1 MTVVSTLRND
11 WPLAVMVAG
20 TLATIAV
27 VVACII
33 AVTQFGRDSL
43 TFLAAVFACFALI
56 KLGVAIKAIRELRR
70 FQHAAAAGA
79 TDTVTTAAVDAPE
92 DPRIDHGGPGR
103 FRIYIA
109 FKIVTSSLAMVAAVV
124 ILVHGPTRAWTNAST
139 PPAPGTSAPADH

>member
-33 AVTQFGRDSL
+33 AVTEFGRDSL

-56 KLGVAIKAIRELRR
+56 KMGVAIKAIRELRR
-70 FQHAAAAGA
+70 FNHAVATGAPGAGA
-79 TDTVTTAAVDAPE
+79 PASGDVPE
-92 DPRIDHGGPGR
+92 DPRIDFGGPAR
-103 FRIYIA
+103 YRTYIA
-109 FKIVTSSLAMVAAVV
+109 FKFVTAALAMVAALV
-124 ILVHGPTRAWTNAST
+124 ILVHGPAQAWTNAST
-139 PPAPGTSAPADH
+139 PPPATAAPVH